1 MLRNRLSL
9 ISILGWLGASLLAL
23 CGLPAAIDVIGK
35 GTAEGYSQ
43 AFIGMWFAGEVL
55 TLIYV
60 ILRHGFDK
68 PLIFNYG
75 LNLTFISII
84 LYYMI

>member
-1 MLRNRLSL
+1 M
-9 ISILGWLGASLLAL
+9 IKIIGWLGASLLAL
-23 CGLPAAIDVIGK
+23 CGAPAAFDVIQK

-43 AFIGMWFAGEVL
+43 AFIGMWFVGEIL

-60 ILRHGFDK
+60 LLKHGFDK

-84 LYYMI
+84 LYYML